1 MLDIAVFER
10 DAETFCRAIERE
22 RYLHYAGF
30 QATLDLEPL
39 FTDFE
44 YLFHPD
50 AYGELL
56 EAELEPRPKRYLLDF
71 VATGYLRSKT
81 RALDERLAA
90 AEAAARVVW
99 DERELSY
106 RMVPIFLA
114 NEPEAH
120 RRHALDALYQA
131 ATARLNPLYEER
143 HRTVLEALGG
153 IGSSS
158 YVALYDELRDL
169 HYADLV
175 EAGERFLT
183 ATDTAYF
190 GALEELLG
198 TIELAPADA
207 LPCDLA
213 WLFRARPLDA
223 YFPAKTMR
231 FTLYRT
237 LRGLG
242 LDIEQA
248 TNVAVDVEPRPLKAP
263 RAFCARLDV
272 PRDVRVVLQP
282 TGGRLDY
289 RALFHQAG
297 HAEHYANVD
306 RTLAFPA
313 RWLGDR
319 SVSEGYGLLFES
331 LLAEPSW
338 ARPALDLAHPTDYR
352 RLALFERLYELRR
365 QATAL
370 LYERALYAGDDYE
383 ALAQSYAE
391 LFTRTLGVE
400 HAPEAFLA
408 DVAPG
413 LGAALSLRA
422 GVFEPQLR
430 QYLQREY
437 DEEWFRV
444 PRVGRFLR
452 DLWRE
457 GQKYPVDELARFMG
471 YAGLDFRLVAEEL
484 RAGVA

>member
-10 DAETFCRAIERE
+10 DAETFCRAAERE
-22 RYLHYAGF
+22 RYLHYAGLK
-30 QATLDLEPL
+30 ATLDFESL
-39 FTDFE
+39 FADFE

-71 VATGYLRSKT
+71 VATGYLAEKT

-99 DERELSY
+99 DDRELPY
-106 RMVPIFLA
+106 RLAPVVLA
-114 NEPEAH
+114 NEPDAH
-120 RRHALDALYQA
+120 RRHDLAARHRA
-131 ATARLNPLYEER
+131 ATAALNPLHEER

-169 HYADLV
+169 RYADLV
-175 EAGERFLT
+175 EAGERFLA

-207 LPCDLA
+207 AQCDLA
-213 WLFRARPLDA
+213 WLFRARALDP
-223 YFPAKTMR
+223 YFPAKTML
-231 FTLYRT
+231 FTLYRA

-248 TNVAVDVEPRPLKAP
+248 TNVSVDVEARALKIP

-272 PRDVRVVLQP
+272 PRDVRLVLQP

-306 RTLAFPA
+306 RTLAFPD
-313 RWLGDR
+313 RWLGDY
-319 SVSEGYGLLFES
+319 SVTEGYGYLFEH
-331 LLAEPSW
+331 LLMEPSW
-338 ARPALDLAHPTDYR
+338 VRPALDVAHPADYL
-352 RLALFERLYELRR
+352 RLAQFERLYGLRR
-365 QATAL
+365 QATML
-370 LYERALYAGDDYE
+370 LYARALHAGDDYE

-400 HAPEAFLA
+400 HAPEPFLA
-408 DVAPG
+408 DVEPG
-413 LGAALSLRA
+413 LYAAIRLRA
-422 GVFEPQLR
+422 EVFEAQLR

-444 PRVGRFLR
+444 PRAGRFLR

-471 YAGLDFRLVAEEL
+471 YPGLDFRLVTEEL

>member
-1 MLDIAVFER
+1 
-10 DAETFCRAIERE
+10 
-22 RYLHYAGF
+22 
-30 QATLDLEPL
+30 
-39 FTDFE
+39 
-44 YLFHPD
+44 
-50 AYGELL
+50 
-56 EAELEPRPKRYLLDF
+56 
-71 VATGYLRSKT
+71 
-81 RALDERLAA
+81 
-90 AEAAARVVW
+90 VW
-99 DERELSY
+99 DDRELPY
-106 RMVPIFLA
+106 RLVPIFLA
-114 NEPEAH
+114 NEPDAH
-120 RRHALDALYQA
+120 RRHDLDARYRA
-131 ATARLNPLYEER
+131 ATATLTPLYEER
-143 HRTVLEALGG
+143 HRTMLEALGG

-169 HYADLV
+169 RYADLV
-175 EAGERFLT
+175 EAGERFLA

-198 TIELAPADA
+198 TVDLAPADA

-213 WLFRARPLDA
+213 WLFRARPLDP
-223 YFPAKTMR
+223 YFPAKTML

-248 TNVAVDVEPRPLKAP
+248 TNVAVDLEPRPLKLP

-272 PRDVRVVLQP
+272 PRDVRLVLQP

-306 RTLAFPA
+306 RTLAFPE
-313 RWLGDR
+313 RWLGDN
-319 SVSEGYGLLFES
+319 SVTEGYGCLFEY

-338 ARPALDLAHPTDYR
+338 VRPALDLGNPADYR
-352 RLALFERLYELRR
+352 RLALFERLYLLRR

-400 HAPEAFLA
+400 HAPEPFLA

-413 LGAALSLRA
+413 LYAAVYLRA
-422 GVFEPQLR
+422 GVFEAQLR
-430 QYLQREY
+430 QYLQKEY

-444 PRVGRFLR
+444 PRAGRFLR

-457 GQKYPVDELARFMG
+457 GQKYPVDELTRFMG
-471 YAGLDFRLVAEEL
+471 YPGLDFRLVTEEL